1 MAGGHG
7 GARPGSGR
15 KPGSRDGASVVRT
28 LRSEAREMLAEIV
41 GTERDPLLVAI
52 NIASDPA
59 VPLLIRLEA
68 ALGTARYLHP
78 TLSAAQVQHIP
89 APAAADAARERLQAQ
104 IDRLAGDGPGDDGML
119 LEGEAEPAEG
129 RAADITLADLD
140 LEPVEPAE
148 AEAA

>member
-15 KPGSRDGASVVRT
+15 KPGSRDGASVIRT
-28 LRSEAREMLAEIV
+28 LRGEAREMLAEIV

-52 NIASDPA
+52 NIAADPS

-68 ALGTARYLHP
+68 ALGTAKYLHP
-78 TLSAAQVQHIP
+78 TLSAAQVQHIS
-89 APAAADAARERLQAQ
+89 APAAADAARTRLQAQ
-104 IDRLAGDGPGDDGML
+104 IDRLAGDVPL
-119 LEGEAEPAEG
+119 LEGEADPEPEPAEG
-129 RAADITLADLD
+129 RAADLTLADLD
-140 LEPVEPAE
+140 LEPAE